1 MATIRTATVEDAWP
15 IAEVNVRSWQSAY
28 QGLLPELYLRDLSVE
43 GRAARW
49 QRTLADPANQGD
61 ILVLVEDGTLL
72 GFTAVDRIRG
82 ELRAIYLDP
91 QRWGTGL
98 GRLLLDTAVAA
109 LREAGHREATLWV
122 LDTNKRAQRFY
133 AAGGWAPDGATKTDT
148 MPGEDV
154 QLSEVRYRIDL
165 VSA

>member
-1 MATIRTATVEDAWP
+1 MATIRTATVDDAWP

-28 QGLLPELYLRDLSVE
+28 QGLLPEIYLRDLSVE

-49 QRTLADPANQGD
+49 QRILTDPANQGD
-61 ILVLVEDGTLL
+61 ILVLLEDGTVH

-82 ELRAIYLDP
+82 ELRAIYLAP
-91 QRWGTGL
+91 ERWGSGL

-109 LREAGHREATLWV
+109 LRDSGHREATLWV
-122 LDTNKRAQRFY
+122 LDSNVRAQRFY
-133 AAGGWAPDGATKTDT
+133 SAAGWVPDGATKSDT

-154 QLSEVRYRIDL
+154 LLSEVRYRIDL
-165 VSA
+165 VSG

>member
-1 MATIRTATVEDAWP
+1 MIRPATVEDAWP

-49 QRTLADPANQGD
+49 QRTLSDPANQGD

-91 QRWGTGL
+91 EHWGTGL

-109 LREAGHREATLWV
+109 LRESGHREATLWV

-133 AAGGWAPDGATKTDT
+133 AAGGWVPDGATKTDT

>member
-1 MATIRTATVEDAWP
+1 MATIRPATVEDAWP

-91 QRWGTGL
+91 DRWGTGL
-98 GRLLLDTAVAA
+98 GKLLLDTAVAA
-109 LREAGHREATLWV
+109 LRESGHREATLWV

-133 AAGGWAPDGATKTDT
+133 AAGGWVPDVATKTDT

-154 QLSEVRYRIDL
+154 TLSEVRYRIDL
-165 VSA
+165 VSG

>member
-1 MATIRTATVEDAWP
+1 MPAIRTAVVEDAWP

-49 QRTLADPANQGD
+49 QRILADPANRGD
-61 ILVLVEDGTLL
+61 VLVLVEDGSLL
-72 GFTAVDRIRG
+72 GFTAVDRERG
-82 ELRAIYLDP
+82 ELRAIYLEP
-91 QRWGTGL
+91 ARWGTGL

-109 LREAGHREATLWV
+109 LRDSGHREATLWV
-122 LDTNKRAQRFY
+122 LDSNERARRFY
-133 AAGGWAPDGATKTDT
+133 AAAGWAPDGAEKTDT

-154 QLSEVRYRIDL
+154 PLCEVRYRIDL

>member
-1 MATIRTATVEDAWP
+1 MATIRPATVEDAWP

-91 QRWGTGL
+91 DRWGMGL
-98 GRLLLDTAVAA
+98 GKMLLDTAVAA
-109 LREAGHREATLWV
+109 LRESGHREATLWV
-122 LDTNKRAQRFY
+122 LDTNERAQRFY
-133 AAGGWAPDGATKTDT
+133 AAGGWVPDGATKTDT

-154 QLSEVRYRIDL
+154 TLSEVRYRIDL
-165 VSA
+165 VSG

>member
-1 MATIRTATVEDAWP
+1 MIRPATVEDAWP

-91 QRWGTGL
+91 ERWGTGL

-109 LREAGHREATLWV
+109 LRESGHREATLWV

-133 AAGGWAPDGATKTDT
+133 AAGGWVPDGATKTDT

>member
-1 MATIRTATVEDAWP
+1 MATIRPATVEDAWP
-15 IAEVNVRSWQSAY
+15 IAEVNVRSWQAAY

-49 QRTLADPANQGD
+49 QRTLADPANRGD
-61 ILVLVEDGTLL
+61 ILVLVEDGSLL

-91 QRWGTGL
+91 ERWGTGL
-98 GRLLLDTAVAA
+98 GRQLLDTAVTA
-109 LREAGHREATLWV
+109 LRDSGHRQATLWV
-122 LDTNKRAQRFY
+122 LDTNKRARRFY
-133 AAGGWAPDGATKTDT
+133 AAGGWVPDGATKTDT

-154 QLSEVRYRIDL
+154 PLSEVRYRIDL